1 MTNPDRLPVPR
12 PSGDFDLPLHGPNA
26 LNLDEQRLS
35 QVASDIRERG
45 ITREQLIDIA
55 NRKLTEGNPLL
66 SHIVGYASDDIQR
79 NSGDVRSFNRGATL
93 GLHLI
98 DEASEGGAPVMG
110 IGSAQ
115 LASRYRNQPPTL
127 EDLRMA
133 ADGLLTSQETLSG
146 AFDEALAGM
155 PEGTDRD
162 MARFGAGI
170 TTLGAMAAAQ
180 FGGTGTE
187 MWFEPDQR

>member
-1 MTNPDRLPVPR
+1 MTNTNYDNLPAPR
-12 PSGDFDLPLHGPNA
+12 PRGDFDLPLQGPNA
-26 LNLDEQRLS
+26 LNLDESRLR
-35 QVASDIRERG
+35 QVASGIRTQG

-55 NRKLTEGNPLL
+55 NRRLTDGNPLL
-66 SHIVGYASDDIQR
+66 SHVVGHASDDVQR
-79 NSGDVRSFNRGATL
+79 NRGDVRSFNRGATL
-93 GLHLI
+93 GLYLI
-98 DEASEGGAPVMG
+98 DEASEDGAPVMG
-110 IGSAQ
+110 VGSMQ
-115 LASRYRNQPPTL
+115 LASRYRKQPPTL

-133 ADGLLTSQETLSG
+133 ADGLLASQEALSG

-170 TTLGAMAAAQ
+170 TTLGVVAAAQ

-187 MWFEPDQR
+187 MWVE